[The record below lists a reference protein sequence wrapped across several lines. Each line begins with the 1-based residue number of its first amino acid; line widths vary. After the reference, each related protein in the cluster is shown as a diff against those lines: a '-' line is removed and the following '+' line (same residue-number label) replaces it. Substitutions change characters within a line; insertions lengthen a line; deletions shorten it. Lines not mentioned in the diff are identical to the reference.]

1 MKNKVLFVILSFLAA
16 ASIAGIGIA
25 IAEGSAVVFIA
36 CLAVLVIS
44 MGTGFS
50 QKKKLRERGEL

>member
-1 MKNKVLFVILSFLAA
+1 MKNKILFVILSFLAA

-25 IAEGSAVVFIA
+25 IAEGSLAVFLA
-36 CLAVLVIS
+36 CLAVLAIS

-50 QKKKLRERGEL
+50 HKRKLRARGEL